1 MGRIRLGMD
10 GPRPARARS
19 ISRGHI
25 YGIVDPNEGAT
36 PLPAERAMGSSGG
49 EGPTESPHRWLRGA
63 AGGSANRVG
72 GELIED
78 GVAYLRDPSGACAAI
93 FKDNT
98 VSGVFLE
105 LSKVVVDN
113 PRAPQG
119 PRVLPRAPLS
129 PPDYVLITI

>member
-1 MGRIRLGMD
+1 MIS
-10 GPRPARARS
+10 ANFKRA
-19 ISRGHI
+19 

-72 GELIED
+72 GALIED

-93 FKDNT
+93 PPNT
-98 VSGVFLE
+98 STNAPEQGRFQTQEAGDELDVHRVEFCGSTRKQHATTERATASSGGGLDWTGLE
-105 LSKVVVDN
+105 
-113 PRAPQG
+113 RM
-119 PRVLPRAPLS
+119 
-129 PPDYVLITI
+129 